1 VSGMTETEER
11 AVVIDGGQGKARVR
25 TEGAAPLKVLLLLFV
40 FPLALLLTGYAAGN
54 AIPLAPGVPS
64 ASPAPGIVVATLFFF
79 GAFGVLYIFTRGKEG
94 AASERSFII
103 EILYNKSSAGE

>member
-1 VSGMTETEER
+1 MSGMTATEER
-11 AVVIDGGQGKARVR
+11 AVVIDGGQGTARVR
-25 TEGAAPLKVLLLLFV
+25 IERSK
-40 FPLALLLTGYAAGN
+40 GYGE
-54 AIPLAPGVPS
+54 
-64 ASPAPGIVVATLFFF
+64 TLFFF